1 MAIEP
6 VYEKIVVN
14 SPCETVKGQI
24 KIEAKTDV
32 STDLVEKVLT
42 VNAFVCVT
50 QSDIVSGQIRYGG
63 KATFYVSYLGVDGEI
78 NKCECGS
85 EFTGALE
92 KSIPLDNAR
101 VRITAQVERVDFSVD
116 GIKLSVVAVVSLT
129 AKPIER
135 VEVNA
140 LSGGENLVVDAKEVP
155 VVKSCGVKEG
165 VLPLEEEFE
174 LNYPVQEVLSHRA
187 ETVITNVQCGVG
199 TIIVDGEVLL
209 TVIALQKNQKH
220 DIIRENKVLPFRY
233 ELDCEDAMP
242 TMQATAWAKERSF
255 KTDISVDEENGTS
268 TLTSSVTV
276 QFEGEAF
283 TKTQVSIASD
293 VFSTAEEVS
302 LTYGDFPYYKA
313 CDQYGTN
320 FIFSGTCQV
329 DELPVGA
336 TILAISGERA
346 EIVTAVK
353 GENGINVNGTIKAV
367 GYFKDGEGK
376 VFTRKME
383 TPFEKAIE
391 YLGEERDTIDIN
403 CVASKG
409 QARIVSLTEVSLESE
424 IIFTVYPCAHS
435 NIRFVKD
442 IKSEG
447 EKKQCASAISVF
459 IPMEGEDLWSL
470 SKRLNV
476 CPETLVATNKDL
488 QFPLTGKERIVIYR
502 QK

>member
-42 VNAFVCVT
+42 VNAFAVPSV
-50 QSDIVSGQIRYGG
+50 SEIVNGQIRYGG
-63 KATFYVSYLGVDGEI
+63 KVTFYISYLGVDGEI
-78 NKCECGS
+78 YKCECGS

-92 KSIPLDNAR
+92 KTVSLDSAR
-101 VRITAQVERVDFSVD
+101 ARITAQVERVDFSVD
-116 GIKLSVVAVVSLT
+116 GIKLSVVAVVSLI

-135 VEVNA
+135 VEVSA
-140 LSGGENLVVDAKEVP
+140 LSGGENLIVDAKEVP
-155 VVKSCGVKEG
+155 VVKSCGIKEG

-174 LNYPVQEVLSHRA
+174 LSYPVQEVLSHRA

-293 VFSTAEEVS
+293 VFSTVEEVS

-313 CDQYGTN
+313 CDQYGAN
-320 FIFSGTCQV
+320 FIFSGACQV

-336 TILAISGERA
+336 NLLAVSGERA

-353 GENGINVNGTIKAV
+353 SENGINVNGTLKAV

-383 TPFEKAIE
+383 TPFEKTVE

-403 CVASKG
+403 CVASKAT
-409 QARIVSLTEVSLESE
+409 ARITSLTEISLESE
-424 IIFTVYPCAHS
+424 IIFTIYPCVHS

-447 EKKQCASAISVF
+447 EKKQCDSAISVF